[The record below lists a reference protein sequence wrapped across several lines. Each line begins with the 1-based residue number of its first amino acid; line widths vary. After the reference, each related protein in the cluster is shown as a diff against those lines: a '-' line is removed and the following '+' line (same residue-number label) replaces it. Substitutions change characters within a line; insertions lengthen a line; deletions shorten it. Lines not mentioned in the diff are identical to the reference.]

1 MKIIEYNK
9 LSDNLS
15 EMIKKI
21 FYLSKRFSIYI
32 NLNKLSDNFR
42 KILKLSENS
51 QYFNF
56 KIQLSEYSEKSENF
70 NF

>member
-56 KIQLSEYSEKSENF
+56 RVQLSEYSELSENF

>member
-1 MKIIEYNK
+1 MKIIKYDK

-21 FYLSKRFSIYI
+21 FYLSKRLSIYI

-42 KILKLSENS
+42 
-51 QYFNF
+51 
-56 KIQLSEYSEKSENF
+56 
-70 NF
+70 

>member
-56 KIQLSEYSEKSENF
+56 RVQLSEYSEFSENF